1 MSGPSCAV
9 SGILGGPLLQVESR
23 ENKIIQI
30 ITEDVLSQLQEI
42 VESEV
47 SKQLTKVRNG
57 VGPEANPIPA
67 MPLFSCSPQQFTS
80 IHDLPTIAADDTDNP
95 WQDAAGEEVPAV
107 GKAATAQAGMEVAS
121 AADGEPATATAE
133 QGPAINKHLSFLTA
147 KLSHVP
153 EQTPPT
159 FQVFPKK
166 YIRRVLASL
175 SIPTPIPI
183 YKSGKPSSIGTLFC
197 TIVHHSTVRPTIV
210 LVDTVAKHPELV
222 LICVLFMFLISTL
235 TTVGIL
241 KYMFCE
247 IRHSSRKLPYTVC
260 LSNYHWHW
268 YEHLI

>member
-9 SGILGGPLLQVESR
+9 SEILGGPLLQAESR

-30 ITEDVLSQLQEI
+30 VTEDVLSQLQEI
-42 VESEV
+42 VKFEV
-47 SKQLTKVRNG
+47 SKQLAKVGNG
-57 VGPEANPIPA
+57 VGPEANLIPA
-67 MPLFSCSPQQFTS
+67 RPLFSCSPQQFTS
-80 IHDLPTIAADDTDNP
+80 IHNLPTIAADDADNP
-95 WQDAAGEEVPAV
+95 WQDTAGEEVPTVRKAV
-107 GKAATAQAGMEVAS
+107 SAQAGVPVTS

-183 YKSGKPSSIGTLFC
+183 YKSGEPSSIGTLVW
-197 TIVHHSTVRPTIV
+197 TIVHHAAVRPIIV
-210 LVDTVAKHPELV
+210 LMDTVAKNPELV
-222 LICVLFMFLISTL
+222 LTCALFMFLISAL

-241 KYMFCE
+241 RYMFCE
-247 IRHSSRKLPYTVC
+247 IRNPSRNLPYTVC
-260 LSNYHWHW
+260 LGNYHWYW